1 MIAEGVQHAPQ
12 VTGRTMAPGSAA
24 GARFQTQFVA
34 QRPSIGSAA
43 ALKQTKKSLMGE
55 IKRRRAAGMAAP
67 NRKRQRNTGGAV
79 RRAEMRVFGS
89 IVRRSVAGRW
99 QHQHA
104 GLFGYALRQ
113 YAGGLVRRRSGHS
126 DCSTAARRPALHT
139 IPAAP
144 ENRSSSTIFS
154 AAERKRRR
162 PAANKSF
169 RAYFCPTS
177 ASTNAI
183 PPWPVKKPS
192 AGLSLTSRASA
203 PAAAR

>member
-99 QHQHA
+99 PHQHA

-113 YAGGLVRRRSGHS
+113 YAGGLVRRAQRPFGLQHRSQKAGAPYNS
-126 DCSTAARRPALHT
+126 RGAGEQIKFNDIFRR
-139 IPAAP
+139 
-144 ENRSSSTIFS
+144 
-154 AAERKRRR
+154 
-162 PAANKSF
+162 
-169 RAYFCPTS
+169 
-177 ASTNAI
+177 
-183 PPWPVKKPS
+183 
-192 AGLSLTSRASA
+192 
-203 PAAAR
+203 